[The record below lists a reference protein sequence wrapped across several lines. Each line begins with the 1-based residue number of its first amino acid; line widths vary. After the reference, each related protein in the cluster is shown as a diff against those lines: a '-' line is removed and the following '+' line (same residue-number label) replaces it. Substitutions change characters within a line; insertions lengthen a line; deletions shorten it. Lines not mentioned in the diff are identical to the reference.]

1 MRVKR
6 AAYGFV
12 VLAVLMLLVG
22 SGNLLW
28 SAHLADQASRQAVQQ
43 DQETRQVL
51 CTLIGPVVAV
61 PVPKPPDPKANP
73 SRETTYEWYERYL
86 SVSKSFRCN

>member
-12 VLAVLMLLVG
+12 VLAVLMLGVG
-22 SGNLLW
+22 AGDLLW
-28 SAHLADQASRQAVQQ
+28 SARLAGQVREQAVQQ
-43 DQETRQVL
+43 DRQTRQVL

-61 PVPKPPDPKANP
+61 PVPRPADPKANP

>member
-1 MRVKR
+1 MRKVI
-6 AAYGFV
+6 YGFV

-22 SGNLLW
+22 GADLLW
-28 SAHLADQASRQAVQQ
+28 SAHLADQVRDQAVQQ
-43 DQETRQVL
+43 DQQTRQVL

-86 SVSKSFRCN
+86 SVSKSFRCQ